1 VNLAVPFCEKWR
13 QQQDWQVTSII
24 IKKGLKLFKVAR
36 YQSTEMSPGK
46 RILLHFFSSNG
57 RLPNS
62 DESQSM
68 LLEIN
73 NELQAAGVRA
83 LDLFTFND

>member
-1 VNLAVPFCEKWR
+1 
-13 QQQDWQVTSII
+13 
-24 IKKGLKLFKVAR
+24 
-36 YQSTEMSPGK
+36 MSPGK

-62 DESQSM
+62 VESQSM

-83 LDLFTFND
+83 LDLFIFKRLVERYKQRLKTERYINH